1 MKNELNKRCETSTA
15 TIKTSATCRQL
26 HIAASGRSLN
36 GDTRWRVGP
45 PDTSAERCAHHWFHP
60 TVVAAAKPIATT
72 VKTNVSLVAYIS
84 PNPTPVSAAHPAWRV
99 CWYRHPDASAS
110 NVKKTSN
117 ISWMK

>member
-15 TIKTSATCRQL
+15 TINPSARCLQL
-26 HIAASGRSLN
+26 RLVASGRSLN
-36 GDTRWRVGP
+36 GDDRWRVCP
-45 PDTSAERCAHHWFHP
+45 PDPSAERCAHHCFHH
-60 TVVAAAKPIATT
+60 TVAAAAKPIAPT

-84 PNPTPVSAAHPAWRV
+84 PNPPPATAAHRAWRV

-117 ISWMK
+117 IS